1 MSIESWKAEFYP
13 IEAKDVKGDD
23 LERIDHALLKWSGVT
38 EENLKKHEITDRLTL
53 PLCERD
59 CTLCRKY
66 LVNCETV
73 TGSRCPIVRFQYG
86 QSERT
91 CYDAYKETV
100 YGSKVGWNTNPMLEL
115 LKKVKEWIE
124 NSS

>member
-86 QSERT
+86 QSNEHVTMPIRRRSM
-91 CYDAYKETV
+91 D
-100 YGSKVGWNTNPMLEL
+100 
-115 LKKVKEWIE
+115 LKSDGIRIRC
-124 NSS
+124 